1 MLLEDAGAH
10 IDGQGMLMTPKQKLF
25 EEMGV
30 VPKFATGK
38 QVKPLSP
45 EDMRAEISV
54 SKTIKPQSA
63 DPYSH
68 PKLTQAWNS
77 FFK

>member
-1 MLLEDAGAH
+1 MLLEDAGATV
-10 IDGQGMLMTPKQKLF
+10 DGKDLLMTPKQKLF

-54 SKTIKPQSA
+54 NKTVKPTQA

-68 PKLTQAWNS
+68 PKLIQAWNS